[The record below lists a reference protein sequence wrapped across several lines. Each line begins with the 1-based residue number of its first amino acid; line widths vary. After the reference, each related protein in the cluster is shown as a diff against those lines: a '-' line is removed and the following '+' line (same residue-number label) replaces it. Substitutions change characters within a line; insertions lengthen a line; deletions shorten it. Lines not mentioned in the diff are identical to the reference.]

1 MLFLTALFGSLMLF
15 AIENRRRMLTILLI
29 GCIAILGVSP
39 PPAQAQFCLPCV
51 IQTVLTTINQ
61 TLGGWLNRINQV
73 MTSIQRLYEQTI
85 WPVAAINSAKAQIR
99 SIIAQFEGSIR
110 ATFIFNPHTATLP
123 NPVALE
129 NIIRNRV
136 TGDMTAVPQ
145 MYLNTFR
152 PVPQP
157 GFMAPQDRNMTD
169 MDDAMAQDNLMTLKA
184 ADQAQDLELQAAD
197 LVESLAANPSIN
209 VSAPG
214 TASLITAAAVTAEI
228 KSQAVMQKM
237 LAAMIR
243 QEAAR
248 VAHDNAFRKRNSAL
262 AAQIQTNVTNMLQH
276 Q

>member
-1 MLFLTALFGSLMLF
+1 MLA
-15 AIENRRRMLTILLI
+15 ILLI

-61 TLGGWLNRINQV
+61 TLGSWLNRINRV
-73 MTSIQRLYEQTI
+73 MTSIQSFYEQTI
-85 WPVAAINSAKAQIR
+85 WPIAAINQAKAQIR
-99 SIIAQFEGSIR
+99 SIIGQFEGSIR
-110 ATFIFNPHTATLP
+110 AIFIFNPHTATLP

-129 NIIRNRV
+129 NLIRNRL
-136 TGDMTAVPQ
+136 TGDMNAVPQ

-157 GFMAPQDRNMTD
+157 GLMAPQDRNMTD
-169 MDDAMAQDNLMTLKA
+169 MDDAMAQDNLMILKA

-197 LVESLAANPSIN
+197 QVENLAANPSIN

-214 TASLITAAAVTAEI
+214 AASLITAEAVTAEI

-248 VAHDNAFRKRNSAL
+248 VAHDNALRKRNSAL
-262 AAQIQTNVTNMLQH
+262 AAQIQTNMTNMLQH

>member
-248 VAHDNAFRKRNSAL
+248 VAHDNALRKRNSAL